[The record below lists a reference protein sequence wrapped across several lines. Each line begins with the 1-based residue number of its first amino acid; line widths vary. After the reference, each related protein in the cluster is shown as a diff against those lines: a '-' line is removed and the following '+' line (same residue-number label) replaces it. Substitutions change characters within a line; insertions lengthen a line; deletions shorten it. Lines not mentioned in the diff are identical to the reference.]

1 MHVHFLSSAYRKPS
15 VIVSSSF
22 LCRFLYNGMQCYPRP
37 EGGTVVSC
45 TASAKSFRK
54 LLFHI
59 RQRGKWAAVMI
70 IEDGLW
76 KQSYWMILTKHYKF
90 GSQENWTCL
99 CVLYILMSVMYIKI
113 CRLNQTVFIIKP
125 DQLRPCFLECQIN
138 LLLLAYLGNI
148 ADVTV
153 ICVQCLWFS
162 GTRQKRILQTVVS
175 AALLV
180 ATSRNH
186 KGAFSKGCSQLNTDS
201 QCFGFINLWVS
212 LRMAEGEWFFYYYY
226 SAVSICWENLTVIYF
241 VALENVLL
249 CHYWSVITVC
259 FHLQLCWSHLAF
271 LTWDKYSDCDI
282 FCTFFHHA

>member
-1 MHVHFLSSAYRKPS
+1 M
-15 VIVSSSF
+15 I
-22 LCRFLYNGMQCYPRP
+22 
-37 EGGTVVSC
+37 
-45 TASAKSFRK
+45 K
-54 LLFHI
+54 L
-59 RQRGKWAAVMI
+59 
-70 IEDGLW
+70 
-76 KQSYWMILTKHYKF
+76 
-90 GSQENWTCL
+90 
-99 CVLYILMSVMYIKI
+99 
-113 CRLNQTVFIIKP
+113 
-125 DQLRPCFLECQIN
+125 DQLRTCFLECQIN

-162 GTRQKRILQTVVS
+162 GTRQKRILQTVVF

-186 KGAFSKGCSQLNTDS
+186 KGAFSKGCSQVNTDS

-241 VALENVLL
+241 VALENALL